1 MIRELSREHGHY
13 RAIIGVV
20 GPRPRFFNLLGEP
33 SLIWT

>member
-1 MIRELSREHGHY
+1 MSMADYL
-13 RAIIGVV
+13 AIIGVV